1 MSFPARRPVSIVV
14 ETLRHEWVNRVRET
28 NIISIVDDDEWSR
41 IGIAKLVQ
49 SFGFIAHDFPSAR
62 ALLNSQLLARTAC
75 VISDIQMP
83 VLNGLQ
89 LLDEL
94 RSRGHNM
101 PIVFVTAFPDERI
114 RAQALSRGA
123 SCVLTKPFDGDALEL
138 CLATAL
144 KSSGTNAV

>member
-1 MSFPARRPVSIVV
+1 MV
-14 ETLRHEWVNRVRET
+14 EAVGHGWVNRVREA

-49 SFGFIAHDFPSAR
+49 SFGFAAHDFPSAY
-62 ALLNSQLLARTAC
+62 ALLNSPLLARTAC

-83 VLNGLQ
+83 VLDGLQ
-89 LLDEL
+89 LLDKL

-101 PIVFVTAFPDERI
+101 PIIFVTAFPDERV

-123 SCVLTKPFDGDALEL
+123 SCVLTKPFDGETLEF

-144 KSSGTNAV
+144 KSNGPSV